1 VTISQARTNRRGDRA
16 ASGWDTKERLLGRD
30 VLIGRGLTALSP
42 SSGADKAPEV
52 TFPNGRSGA
61 MTPRIKKLIGM
72 VALVV
77 GVTVYALIVM
87 MVGQFRLA
95 QSGPLIQLVYFAV
108 FGLIWIV
115 PAALLI
121 RWMERVNP
129 KP

>member
-1 VTISQARTNRRGDRA
+1 
-16 ASGWDTKERLLGRD
+16 
-30 VLIGRGLTALSP
+30 
-42 SSGADKAPEV
+42 
-52 TFPNGRSGA
+52 